1 LALLVITTSGSSCRE
16 ALDFTIATHCSVAE
30 FVTDL
35 HADHARIA
43 VVRSA
48 EGVAVI
54 ELCVGLVVKSPAK
67 LSVNLP
73 GLVPVKSPKGQAVVQ
88 LHPKIGYI

>member
-1 LALLVITTSGSSCRE
+1 M
-16 ALDFTIATHCSVAE
+16 E
-30 FVTDL
+30 FVADL

-43 VVRSA
+43 VMRAAVIRSA

-54 ELCVGLVVKSPAK
+54 ELCVGLVVKPPAK
-67 LSVNLP
+67 LTVNLP